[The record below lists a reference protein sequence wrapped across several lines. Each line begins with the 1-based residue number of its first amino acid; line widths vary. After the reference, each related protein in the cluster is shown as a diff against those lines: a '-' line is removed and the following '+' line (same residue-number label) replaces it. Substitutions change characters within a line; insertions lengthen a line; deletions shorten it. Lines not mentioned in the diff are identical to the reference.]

1 MWSLTLP
8 LRNAVGQLKESTDFL
23 WIEANTCNML
33 VTQKKLNKHVH
44 EPNTWTLYIDSLQAS
59 FPRVLGVEVMYKNGI
74 SPCSSSPSCQQTTR
88 ELARRLMHAHNCGL
102 LLSASQCTAW
112 LPSMAFKCSLCRRE
126 TYNCIKQSIHI
137 TLPLFSSLSLKYLLH
152 KLADVLNCLVAFL
165 QTNKAF
171 FDWSLWSRRSTC
183 IVCKV
188 HVLLSILQLFHL
200 GSWLVCKELVTLH

>member
-23 WIEANTCNML
+23 WTEANTCNML
-33 VTQKKLNKHVH
+33 VTQRKLNKHVH

-59 FPRVLGVEVMYKNGI
+59 FLRVLGVGVMYRNGI
-74 SPCSSSPSCQQTTR
+74 SPCSSFPSFQQTTR
-88 ELARRLMHAHNCGL
+88 EFSGRACL

-112 LPSMAFKCSLCRRE
+112 LPSMAFKCSLCRRK

-152 KLADVLNCLVAFL
+152 KLADVLKCLVAFL